1 MVSRDLQGVKIP
13 LERWG
18 ILEAIRDPEM
28 LRGCGVGVWSGA
40 LGSLDS
46 QKLPNL
52 MSIKGLG
59 VSFYYFLRT

>member
-1 MVSRDLQGVKIP
+1 MKFS

-18 ILEAIRDPEM
+18 ILEAIRDPER

-40 LGSLDS
+40 LGALDS

-52 MSIKGLG
+52 MSIKELGGL
-59 VSFYYFLRT
+59 F